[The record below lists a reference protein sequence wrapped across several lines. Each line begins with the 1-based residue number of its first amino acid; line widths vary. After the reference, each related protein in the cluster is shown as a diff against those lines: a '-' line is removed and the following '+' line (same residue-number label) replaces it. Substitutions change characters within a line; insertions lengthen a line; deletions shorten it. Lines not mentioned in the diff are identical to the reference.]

1 MGWIAWIQDAAEE
14 VEQIPV
20 AAGGTDWNRVILLSL
35 MVLLPLV
42 STLIVA
48 VVGMRLKGLLARIP
62 RITTRAQ
69 LDELRKESALHRTLG
84 GVIKP
89 LLGIANALFFVD
101 LFVFDGPLSDILYS
115 IVPSIVAILVSLP
128 FQALEAQ
135 ANALPCDNEELK
147 KEWMEI
153 RQG

>member
-1 MGWIAWIQDAAEE
+1 MHWIAWIQDAAEE
-14 VEQIPV
+14 VEQIP
-20 AAGGTDWNRVILLSL
+20 AAGTDWNRVILLSL

-42 STLIVA
+42 ATLIV
-48 VVGMRLKGLLARIP
+48 VVGGLRLKGLLARIP
-62 RITTRAQ
+62 RISTRAQ
-69 LDELRKESALHRTLG
+69 LDDLRKEAVLHRTLG

-89 LLGIANALFFVD
+89 LLGIANALFIVD

-115 IVPSIVAILVSLP
+115 IVPSIVSILVSLP

-147 KEWMEI
+147 KEWLEI